1 MAHLI
6 RGFTAAAA
14 IAIIATAGW
23 TTSSR
28 AEMTG
33 PGSWMGVKVVSLN
46 GGWRGAGVR
55 VTEVEVASPADR
67 IGIEPGDILVAV
79 GWTTLKHED
88 DLTIARSHVDPGK
101 PIPVVIARDN
111 GSSMTIKNLE
121 PITGATLAASAT
133 TSTAAP
139 AAPARDTPISESA
152 VVDTVATT
160 AATAETTAS
169 MPTTTTDGAAGAAAA
184 GAVVL
189 AMSDAPPTDSA
200 TAGSASDST
209 SAEKDPL
216 AVLGLQVTNLN
227 HDLATALG
235 DSTEGGVLVLQVTPG
250 EGADRAGI
258 HGGDVITTA
267 DKVAVSSPED
277 LASALR
283 AAPSGVSLHV
293 FRRGDERDLTVSL
306 IPPPT
311 PPTDSAAAMSAQQKA
326 MEAEL
331 KSLRKEI
338 EELRHQVAASGRKG
352 TQ

>member
-79 GWTTLKHED
+79 GSTTLKHED

-139 AAPARDTPISESA
+139 AAPARDT
-152 VVDTVATT
+152 
-160 AATAETTAS
+160 
-169 MPTTTTDGAAGAAAA
+169 
-184 GAVVL
+184 
-189 AMSDAPPTDSA
+189 
-200 TAGSASDST
+200 SAS
-209 SAEKDPL
+209 E
-216 AVLGLQVTNLN
+216 
-227 HDLATALG
+227 TACRRYGG
-235 DSTEGGVLVLQVTPG
+235 DDGGHRRDNGV
-250 EGADRAGI
+250 GADDDDRR
-258 HGGDVITTA
+258 GGG
-267 DKVAVSSPED
+267 SS
-277 LASALR
+277 
-283 AAPSGVSLHV
+283 G
-293 FRRGDERDLTVSL
+293 RRGRGAGDERCAADRFRHRWPGVRFDQRRERTHWRC
-306 IPPPT
+306 
-311 PPTDSAAAMSAQQKA
+311 SACRS
-326 MEAEL
+326 
-331 KSLRKEI
+331 RI
-338 EELRHQVAASGRKG
+338 
-352 TQ
+352 

>member
-55 VTEVEVASPADR
+55 VTEVELASPADR

-79 GWTTLKHED
+79 GSTTLKHED
-88 DLTIARSHVDPGK
+88 DLTIARSHVDTGK
-101 PIPVVIARDN
+101 PIPVVIAKDN
-111 GSSMTIKNLE
+111 GSSMTIKNME
-121 PITGATLAASAT
+121 PIAGAALAASAT

-139 AAPARDTPISESA
+139 AAPARDTSA
-152 VVDTVATT
+152 TETAVDPGAT
-160 AATAETTAS
+160 AATAETTATVPS
-169 MPTTTTDGAAGAAAA
+169 TTSDGAAGAAAA

-189 AMSDAPPTDSA
+189 AMSDAPPADSA
-200 TAGSASDST
+200 TAGPASDST

-216 AVLGLQVTNLN
+216 AVLGLQVTILN

-235 DSTEGGVLVLQVTPG
+235 DSTEGGVLVLQVAPG

-338 EELRHQVAASGRKG
+338 EELRHQVAASGKKG